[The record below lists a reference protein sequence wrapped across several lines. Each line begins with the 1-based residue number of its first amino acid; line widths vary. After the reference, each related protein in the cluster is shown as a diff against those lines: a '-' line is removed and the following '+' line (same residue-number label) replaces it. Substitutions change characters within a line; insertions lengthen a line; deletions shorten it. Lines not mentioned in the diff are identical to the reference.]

1 LIGGDEKIKT
11 PIGKVTHYYDK
22 ISVAVLDL
30 TSGSLKVG
38 QQIKFKKGE
47 KEFTQ
52 SIQSLQ
58 IDHKEVEE
66 VKKGDS
72 FGIKVDE
79 EVQEGME
86 VYTV

>member
-1 LIGGDEKIKT
+1 M
-11 PIGKVTHYYDK
+11 
-22 ISVAVLDL
+22 DL

-38 QQIKFKKGE
+38 QNIKFKKGE

-52 SIQSLQ
+52 EVASLQ

-72 FGIKVDE
+72 FGLKVDKE
-79 EVQEGME
+79 AEEGME
-86 VYTV
+86 VYSV

>member
-1 LIGGDEKIKT
+1 M
-11 PIGKVTHYYDK
+11 
-22 ISVAVLDL
+22 AVLDL

-52 SIQSLQ
+52 EVASLQ
-58 IDHKEVEE
+58 VDHKEVEE

-72 FGIKVDE
+72 FGLKVDK
-79 EVQEGME
+79 EVEEGME
-86 VYTV
+86 VYSA